1 MKGFTLTEILL
12 ASFIM
17 TLIVSGTLAI
27 YLMGQDNWL
36 EGNIRDEL
44 QRKASLA
51 METIVAGYPQPG
63 EISKGCGIREA
74 KEVVIVSPEEIQ
86 LTIDKQFIPTPGDPS
101 DDQVISYYLDVGGN
115 LMWDPDITVSDD
127 ERMLVRAQ
135 DGLQVGLAFTQTGNL
150 VEVDLSLQQPFKT
163 KTVSVSLFTRVRP
176 RNL

>member
-1 MKGFTLTEILL
+1 M
-12 ASFIM
+12 
-17 TLIVSGTLAI
+17 
-27 YLMGQDNWL
+27 
-36 EGNIRDEL
+36 
-44 QRKASLA
+44 
-51 METIVAGYPQPG
+51 
-63 EISKGCGIREA
+63 
-74 KEVVIVSPEEIQ
+74 
-86 LTIDKQFIPTPGDPS
+86 TIDKQFIPTPGDPS